1 MATAAEVIAGTAA
14 WGVDCSDALAGLRGL
29 PDGCV
34 QCCITSPPFYAL
46 RDYGTATWEGGSP
59 DCDHKGAPKR
69 TQAGFNERYFGRPA
83 GDDKQGELREP
94 YRSLCGKCGARRV
107 DQQIGL
113 EDSPSAYV
121 ARLVEVFREVRRI
134 LHPTGLL
141 LLNLGDSFAGGG
153 GGNYTKGVRNNSGQN
168 VTNVR
173 NRPDWLEG
181 AGVKAKDLLG
191 IPWLVAFALR
201 DDGWYLRCAPP
212 WVKDNCMPE
221 SVTDRPT
228 TAHEYWFL
236 LAKGPAYF
244 WDADAVRVP
253 HETKPQRRLVSPRG
267 EKAMS
272 ARGAADAGFARYTSA
287 EPTTYGHPAGRN
299 LRTSDVFYQGLDNLI
314 ERERAWLAHLE
325 HVRAQGG
332 MLLDRE
338 GDPLALC
345 YPTFAFPGSHFATF
359 SPHMITPLLKAA
371 TSERGCC
378 PACRAP
384 WVRQTERRP
393 VPRIGHVEPCRMGQ
407 SSAGAKGNIGLPGG
421 GAAPQVVTT
430 GWQPSCACGAPEG
443 VLPDDLDLIATPMGK
458 GTGRDGWQESGRPRP
473 CRPTG
478 GSGYERPRAE
488 DEGVRL
494 ITEYERRAYASQ
506 LRDAPEDVRAA
517 MTAEVGPEA
526 FAHYRKPGRASG
538 RPLPA
543 DVLGGWLERGWLRR
557 VEVPSWEP
565 PAPVPCLILDPF
577 CGSGTVGLVARRLG
591 RRFVGFDLSAEYVR
605 MARDRI
611 EGDAPLFN
619 GAAPVPAPAPPERTL
634 FDPPA
639 PKED

>member
-34 QCCITSPPFYAL
+34 QCCLTSPPFFSL

-59 DCDHKGAPKR
+59 GCDHKDRPRRRDGGRRDHRGVP
-69 TQAGFNERYFGRPA
+69 FGPTSGTAEAQFRA
-83 GDDKQGELREP
+83 V
-94 YRSLCGKCGARRV
+94 CGKCGARRV
-107 DQQIGL
+107 DRQIGL
-113 EDSPSAYV
+113 EADPASYV

-141 LLNLGDSFAGGG
+141 LINLGDSFAGGG

-201 DDGWYLRCAPP
+201 ADGWYLRCAPP

-221 SVTDRPT
+221 SVSDRLT

-236 LAKGPAYF
+236 LAKSARYF

-253 HETKPQRRLVSPRG
+253 HSAAGIARQNRGRPHQWGHVIEANSHVERRTF
-267 EKAMS
+267 ED
-272 ARGAADAGFARYTSA
+272 ARS
-287 EPTTYGHPAGRN
+287 YGGPEDLNPAGRN
-299 LRTSDVFYQGLDNLI
+299 LRTSDVFYQSLDDLI
-314 ERERAWLAHLE
+314 EGERAWLAHLE
-325 HVRAQGG
+325 HVRANGG

-384 WVRQTERRP
+384 WVRIVERTRGP
-393 VPRIGHVEPCRMGQ
+393 VAEAFTPKIAAKVAAGLHSPKTGLANPGWRKEPRASTSTV
-407 SSAGAKGNIGLPGG
+407 
-421 GAAPQVVTT
+421 
-430 GWQPSCACGAPEG
+430 GWQPSCACP
-443 VLPDDLDLIATPMGK
+443 
-458 GTGRDGWQESGRPRP
+458 
-473 CRPTG
+473 
-478 GSGYERPRAE
+478 
-488 DEGVRL
+488 
-494 ITEYERRAYASQ
+494 
-506 LRDAPEDVRAA
+506 
-517 MTAEVGPEA
+517 
-526 FAHYRKPGRASG
+526 
-538 RPLPA
+538 PA
-543 DVLGGWLERGWLRR
+543 D
-557 VEVPSWEP
+557 
-565 PAPVPCLILDPF
+565 PVSCLCIDPF

-591 RRFVGFDLSAEYVR
+591 RRFVGFDLNEQYVSMSRKRIAE
-605 MARDRI
+605 DN
-611 EGDAPLFN
+611 PLFN
-619 GAAPVPAPAPPERTL
+619 GAAPAPAPVPERTL
-634 FDPPA
+634 FDAPA

>member
-1 MATAAEVIAGTAA
+1 MATAAEVIAGEAA

-34 QCCITSPPFYAL
+34 QCCLTSPPFWNL

-69 TQAGFNERYFGRPA
+69 TQAGFNERYFGRLA

-94 YRSLCGKCGARRV
+94 YRAVCGKCGARRV
-107 DQQIGL
+107 DRQIGL
-113 EDSPSAYV
+113 EDTPDAYV
-121 ARLVEVFREVRRI
+121 ARLVEVFREVRRV
-134 LHPTGLL
+134 LHPSGLL
-141 LLNLGDSFAGGG
+141 LLNVGDSYSSGARRTQTDPGDSPLATLLGGPPGMAGAP
-153 GGNYTKGVRNNSGQN
+153 VRPPP
-168 VTNVR
+168 V
-173 NRPDWLEG
+173 
-181 AGVKAKDLLG
+181 AGVKEKDLLG
-191 IPWLVAFALR
+191 IPWALAFALR
-201 DDGWYLRCAPP
+201 ADGWYLRCAPP
-212 WVKDNCMPE
+212 LVKDNCMPE
-221 SVTDRPT
+221 SVRDRPT

-236 LAKGPAYF
+236 LAKGPRYF

-272 ARGAADAGFARYTSA
+272 ARGAADVGFARYTSA

-299 LRTSDVFYQGLDNLI
+299 LRTSDVFYQGLDDLI
-314 ERERAWLAHLE
+314 EQQRAWLAHLE

-430 GWQPSCACGAPEG
+430 GWQPSCACP
-443 VLPDDLDLIATPMGK
+443 
-458 GTGRDGWQESGRPRP
+458 
-473 CRPTG
+473 
-478 GSGYERPRAE
+478 
-488 DEGVRL
+488 
-494 ITEYERRAYASQ
+494 
-506 LRDAPEDVRAA
+506 
-517 MTAEVGPEA
+517 
-526 FAHYRKPGRASG
+526 
-538 RPLPA
+538 PA
-543 DVLGGWLERGWLRR
+543 D
-557 VEVPSWEP
+557 
-565 PAPVPCLILDPF
+565 AVPCLILDCF
-577 CGSGTVGLVARRLG
+577 AGSGTVGLVARRLG
-591 RRFVGFDLSAEYVR
+591 RRFVGLDLNAAYCE
-605 MARDRI
+605 MARKRI
-611 EGDAPLFN
+611 EEDSPLFN
-619 GAAPVPAPAPPERTL
+619 ASLPSSDRPAPVKDLFSGLPEGDET
-634 FDPPA
+634 
-639 PKED
+639 ETT

>member
-34 QCCITSPPFYAL
+34 QCCLTSPPFWNL
-46 RDYGTATWEGGSP
+46 RDYGTATWEGGRP

-94 YRSLCGKCGARRV
+94 YRAVCGKCGARRV

-113 EDSPSAYV
+113 EDTPSAYV

-134 LHPTGLL
+134 LHPSGLL
-141 LLNLGDSFAGGG
+141 LLNVGDGFARGRTGRDDAG
-153 GGNYTKGVRNNSGQN
+153 RMATDPPGWKPSCPRE
-168 VTNVR
+168 R
-173 NRPDWLEG
+173 RDRPAPPGLKE
-181 AGVKAKDLLG
+181 KDLVG
-191 IPWLVAFALR
+191 APWALAFALR
-201 DDGWYLRCAPP
+201 ADGWYLRCAPP

-221 SVTDRPT
+221 SVTDRLT

-236 LAKGPAYF
+236 LAKSPAYF

-253 HETKPQRRLVSPRG
+253 LGEWSRQALESDWTRRSRNAAPGSAWGGAGMAPGVSYDNRIN
-267 EKAMS
+267 
-272 ARGAADAGFARYTSA
+272 
-287 EPTTYGHPAGRN
+287 PAGRN
-299 LRTSDVFYQGLDNLI
+299 LRTSDVFYQGFDDLI

-325 HVRAQGG
+325 HVRANGG

-345 YPTFAFPGSHFATF
+345 YPTFAFPGAHFATF

-378 PACRAP
+378 PACGAP

-407 SSAGAKGNIGLPGG
+407 GSAGAKGNIGLPGG

-430 GWQPSCACGAPEG
+430 GWQPSCVCP
-443 VLPDDLDLIATPMGK
+443 
-458 GTGRDGWQESGRPRP
+458 
-473 CRPTG
+473 
-478 GSGYERPRAE
+478 
-488 DEGVRL
+488 
-494 ITEYERRAYASQ
+494 
-506 LRDAPEDVRAA
+506 
-517 MTAEVGPEA
+517 
-526 FAHYRKPGRASG
+526 
-538 RPLPA
+538 PA
-543 DVLGGWLERGWLRR
+543 D
-557 VEVPSWEP
+557 
-565 PAPVPCLILDPF
+565 AVPCLILDCF
-577 CGSGTVGLVARRLG
+577 AGSGTVGLVARRLG
-591 RRFVGFDLSAEYVR
+591 RRFVGFDLSPEYVR
-605 MARDRI
+605 MARERI

-639 PKED
+639 AEEDFRP